1 MQKKL
6 TPIATP
12 RAGIFVIQPSLM
24 LYSTKAFT
32 DQPISQK
39 VHSPVPL
46 SSRSIKLL

>member
-24 LYSTKAFT
+24 LYSTKGFHRPT
-32 DQPISQK
+32 DQSKGAFPGAFE
-39 VHSPVPL
+39 
-46 SSRSIKLL
+46 